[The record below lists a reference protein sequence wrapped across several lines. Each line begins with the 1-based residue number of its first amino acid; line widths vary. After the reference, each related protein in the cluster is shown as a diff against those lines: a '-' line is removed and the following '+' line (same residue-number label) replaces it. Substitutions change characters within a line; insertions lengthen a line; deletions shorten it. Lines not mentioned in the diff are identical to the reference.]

1 MWFVYDLL
9 SACIV
14 VMSTTGLLTA
24 RIKGWQ
30 YIALTIYVTVMAE
43 LSKITGLGQV
53 IGLVMVPVLFVLLAF
68 CIKKNRIWNLCLG
81 CVGYLINITLNNLA
95 LYMVS
100 KFGKISVYTISEKYW
115 LLFSI
120 GYIAFIAMLIF
131 FIRRC
136 LIDKKK
142 ESIEKM
148 TQTMTIG
155 LFTNLMLF
163 LLIFIINISMV
174 ERIGYS
180 IRGIRFNIILF
191 AICLLIS
198 SILFIACIMTV
209 KKEEEQKAEEKQ
221 LEILKS
227 YIKNLEQLNEKTS
240 AFRHDYKN
248 ILSGLSGFIKEGK
261 TEEMKAYLSEIIH
274 TTEKIS
280 EGQDLAWK
288 ELKYVYPLE
297 LKGFLYEKILSAY
310 AQKIQMY
317 LQIDEKLDLQ
327 CSYMKDVIRIL
338 GIFIDNAIEETRDME
353 NGYIII
359 VAMNTEQGCFFSVTN
374 NYKNKPE
381 LALIQQR
388 EYTTKGENRGMG
400 LYWADELVKKHEIM
414 HNTNITDTEIAQE
427 IEIMKE

>member
-1 MWFVYDLL
+1 MFDFLF
-9 SACIV
+9 
-14 VMSTTGLLTA
+14 MS
-24 RIKGWQ
+24 
-30 YIALTIYVTVMAE
+30 
-43 LSKITGLGQV
+43 
-53 IGLVMVPVLFVLLAF
+53 
-68 CIKKNRIWNLCLG
+68 
-81 CVGYLINITLNNLA
+81 
-95 LYMVS
+95 
-100 KFGKISVYTISEKYW
+100 
-115 LLFSI
+115 
-120 GYIAFIAMLIF
+120 
-131 FIRRC
+131 
-136 LIDKKK
+136 
-142 ESIEKM
+142 
-148 TQTMTIG
+148 
-155 LFTNLMLF
+155 
-163 LLIFIINISMV
+163 
-174 ERIGYS
+174 
-180 IRGIRFNIILF
+180 
-191 AICLLIS
+191 
-198 SILFIACIMTV
+198 
-209 KKEEEQKAEEKQ
+209 KEEKKQQKAQKKLQKAEEKQ

-317 LQIDEKLDLQ
+317 LQIDEKLDLL

-388 EYTTKGENRGMG
+388 GYTTKGENRGMG

>member
-1 MWFVYDLL
+1 MRFIYDLL
-9 SACIV
+9 SGCLV
-14 VMSTTGLLTA
+14 VMSTTGLLTE

-30 YIALTIYVTVMAE
+30 YIALTMYVMAMAE

-68 CIKKNRIWNLCLG
+68 CIKNKRIWNLCLG
-81 CVGYLINITLNNLA
+81 CVGYLISIALNNLV

-209 KKEEEQKAEEKQ
+209 KKEEEQ
-221 LEILKS
+221 
-227 YIKNLEQLNEKTS
+227 
-240 AFRHDYKN
+240 
-248 ILSGLSGFIKEGK
+248 
-261 TEEMKAYLSEIIH
+261 KAYLSEIIH

-388 EYTTKGENRGMG
+388 GYTTKGENRGMG

>member
-180 IRGIRFNIILF
+180 IRGN
-191 AICLLIS
+191 
-198 SILFIACIMTV
+198 
-209 KKEEEQKAEEKQ
+209 
-221 LEILKS
+221 
-227 YIKNLEQLNEKTS
+227 
-240 AFRHDYKN
+240 
-248 ILSGLSGFIKEGK
+248 
-261 TEEMKAYLSEIIH
+261 
-274 TTEKIS
+274 
-280 EGQDLAWK
+280 
-288 ELKYVYPLE
+288 
-297 LKGFLYEKILSAY
+297 
-310 AQKIQMY
+310 KIQYHIICNLPIDKFYSFYSMY
-317 LQIDEKLDLQ
+317 HDCKKGRRTESRRK
-327 CSYMKDVIRIL
+327 
-338 GIFIDNAIEETRDME
+338 AIG
-353 NGYIII
+353 NIKII
-359 VAMNTEQGCFFSVTN
+359 
-374 NYKNKPE
+374 YKKS
-381 LALIQQR
+381 R
-388 EYTTKGENRGMG
+388 TTK
-400 LYWADELVKKHEIM
+400 
-414 HNTNITDTEIAQE
+414 
-427 IEIMKE
+427 